1 MDTKPAS
8 LPLPEGKQSHFFLCA
23 ANVDNDMLQLVR
35 VNLENAGGIV
45 CLGNA
50 EYETRWNEAK
60 DIVNL
65 SAAFV
70 LLLTEATLRS
80 KVCHHEIHLA
90 MGKGLKIVVVY
101 ESDTRRAFSVDL
113 GAAREHLPEDLRS
126 LLESSTDFVA
136 LGRRSDKAEEMT
148 ELIMRR
154 AGIAVAGGG
163 ELYVASN

>member
-1 MDTKPAS
+1 M
-8 LPLPEGKQSHFFLCA
+8 
-23 ANVDNDMLQLVR
+23 
-35 VNLENAGGIV
+35 

-90 MGKGLKIVVVY
+90 MGKGLEIVVVY

-113 GAAREHLPEDLRS
+113 AAAREHLPEDLRS